1 MSLSSRS
8 QRTSP
13 IFLWCSSIAETE
25 LHDTQ
30 ALQSSISH
38 FNLSYVA
45 FDKRITTE
53 LDEPTYGSLIL
64 SRPEGH
70 GREPAPVSPT
80 ADAPFRVLSGSVK
93 AAYAM
98 HRGLDAGANGL
109 VVSPGMKSGNTGASV
124 TPLTHV

>member
-1 MSLSSRS
+1 MSSRS
-8 QRTSP
+8 QPTSP

-64 SRPEGH
+64 SRPEGR

-80 ADAPFRVLSGSVK
+80 DDAPFRVLSGSVK

-109 VVSPGMKSGNTGASV
+109 VVSPGMKSGNTGASA